1 MLRTIEEIRRLK
13 IEGKYKWGKDLII
26 FLTPYFESGRSNEEV
41 ISILSSK
48 YEIDLDLNELKNLK
62 FRYGKVYK
70 PPEPKMLKTSD
81 PQGKYT
87 VEKPEKMDS
96 IEIGQKQ
103 EKDIEENLAKREKID
118 ISKMD
123 FRTPTP
129 KPTFENW
136 KK

>member
-1 MLRTIEEIRRLK
+1 MLRTIEEIRKLK

-48 YEIDLDLNELKNLK
+48 YDIDLDLNELKNLK
-62 FRYGKVYK
+62 FRYGKSYK
-70 PPEPKMLKTSD
+70 QAEPKTLKTSD
-81 PQGKYT
+81 PQGKYI
-87 VEKPEKMDS
+87 EKNEEK
-96 IEIGQKQ
+96 EIVQNQ
-103 EKDIEENLAKREKID
+103 DNEKID
-118 ISKMD
+118 ISKFD

-129 KPTFENW
+129 KPSYENW